1 MPSIRT
7 PLISPSAT
15 VSRGA
20 RRAFTLIELL
30 VVIAIIALLIGILL
44 PALGKAREA
53 AQVAQCLSN
62 TRQSGLAMTY
72 YANDQRDW
80 YPVIPYTT
88 AALREWRDNRFLQ
101 GQANYGGVSGLFSLT
116 QIGDGEHP
124 GVYHRPD
131 TSPTFYPGFY
141 LDARKSGDSRI
152 IREPLLAQYI
162 DGFEV
167 LKCAA
172 DKLDYYFG
180 QRPPD
185 FGGAGP
191 IQGAPGWSYD
201 KGNAI
206 AKTPQAPGNATEVVW
221 YNVSYMYIAGLR
233 TDEASIVAPVPIWG
247 DETNGPDIATNAWYN
262 QSTWRNDVGRVG
274 EYAEEDNHGEAGANW
289 VFTDGHAEFVKGNI
303 RDTFYPPANQE
314 PKSPVAITIID
325 QTRDERTMV
334 ID

>member
-1 MPSIRT
+1 MTHTHADAESI
-7 PLISPSAT
+7 
-15 VSRGA
+15 A
-20 RRAFTLIELL
+20 RRITRAGRRGFTLIELL

-62 TRQSGLAMTY
+62 TRQAGLALTY
-72 YANDQRDW
+72 YANDSRDS
-80 YPVIPYTT
+80 YPIMPFTT
-88 AALREWRDNRFLQ
+88 SALNTWRNDRFLQ
-101 GQANYGGVSGLFSLT
+101 GQAAYGGIAGMFSL
-116 QIGDGEHP
+116 QQVGDGESP
-124 GVYHRPD
+124 GVFHRPA
-131 TSPTFYPGFY
+131 SGRGFY
-141 LDARKSGDSRI
+141 NDAKPGNRVP
-152 IREPLLAQYI
+152 EPQHGNYV
-162 DGFEV
+162 DGFGIQQ
-167 LKCAA
+167 CAA

-180 QRPPD
+180 QRPAD
-185 FGGAGP
+185 FGGGGP
-191 IQGAPGWSYD
+191 IQGAPGWSYSKAD
-201 KGNAI
+201 AI
-206 AKTPQAPGNATEVVW
+206 AKTPQVPGNETEVVW
-221 YNVSYMYIAGLR
+221 YNISYMYIAGMR

-262 QSTWRNDVGRVG
+262 ESSWRNDVDEVG
-274 EYAEEDNHGEAGANW
+274 EYSEEDNHGEAGGNW